1 MISKPKLRSIL
12 ADMFVWSDE
21 LNTLNIK
28 LFPIYPAPP
37 HVKAWEVPLFTV
49 RYSTFMD
56 ENWDLTMQRVG
67 LSTISSTI
75 ERYKADRKH
84 RSSLISMA

>member
-1 MISKPKLRSIL
+1 MGGPSRFFLRATTSVT
-12 ADMFVWSDE
+12 DMFVGSDE

-49 RYSTFMD
+49 RYETFMD
-56 ENWDLTMQRVG
+56 ENWDLTMQRVR
-67 LSTISSTI
+67 LDEIEST
-75 ERYKADRKH
+75 
-84 RSSLISMA
+84 